1 MKTLEATV
9 DDSAINFNSKKKKKE
24 KKNML
29 LMLLDSE
36 WNTEELWN
44 GQQQL

>member
-9 DDSAINFNSKKKKKE
+9 DDSAINFNSKKKKK

-36 WNTEELWN
+36 WNTEELWS